1 MVMNTRNIEVFLSAA
16 EVAQESSGEGRG
28 KARALSAKNCG
39 K

>member
-28 KARALSAKNCG
+28 TRNEEKQER
-39 K
+39 